1 MSPAPLIRLY
11 PRAWRARYGE
21 EMEAVLDAAAGA
33 HGIREAADLVR
44 GALDAWLHPPTPSW
58 LPASAALAGGGLW
71 TVVAA
76 AILAQPSPP
85 DWPGYLI
92 DLVPIALV
100 AASALLVATLG
111 CALRAGDDG
120 GRLAIAGSA
129 ATVLGAIAWI
139 VALALTIAGHADGAT
154 LAATQALAVLGMTA
168 IGLVLLRA
176 GDQIVGWLLLCG
188 SVAMLIPW
196 TGGWLVFGAAW
207 TCIGIYLVV
216 EHLSRATGDPITS

>member
-1 MSPAPLIRLY
+1 MTPARLIRLY
-11 PRAWRARYGE
+11 PRAWRARYAE
-21 EMEAVLDAAAGA
+21 EMDAVLEAEAGA
-33 HGIREAADLVR
+33 HGIRDAADLLR

-58 LPASAALAGGGLW
+58 VPAFAALVGGGLW

-76 AILAQPSPP
+76 AIAVQPSPP

-111 CALRAGDDG
+111 CALRTGDDG
-120 GRLAIAGSA
+120 DRLATA
-129 ATVLGAIAWI
+129 ASLAVLFGAVAWI
-139 VALALTIAGHADGAT
+139 AALALTIVGVADGAT
-154 LAATQALAVLGMTA
+154 LAATQAVAVLGMTA
-168 IGLVLLRA
+168 IGLVLLRV
-176 GDQIVGWLLLCG
+176 GDQVVGWLLLCG

-207 TCIGIYLVV
+207 TCVGIYLVV
-216 EHLSRATGDPITS
+216 EHLWRATGDPRTS